1 MPPRVTLTLHQHYKH
16 HPRPL
21 AHKILTTTLDEQP
34 TRVGRGFSNH
44 LPALLRKKP
53 FRDFTSRPNYYDQ
66 PSFYAF
72 PHQRGAC
79 SVCGNSFTS
88 ASHHRLASHALLSRS
103 IMQPVQWSE
112 FQTRHCAMLDPAA
125 VCLNIL
131 CTRGDNNNN
140 GAQTE
145 NWGAHGEGDFV
156 LSVGA

>member
-1 MPPRVTLTLHQHYKH
+1 MPPRVTLTLLQHYNH

-21 AHKILTTTLDEQP
+21 AHKILTTTLNEQP
-34 TRVGRGFSNH
+34 PWVFQPPPH
-44 LPALLRKKP
+44 PLEKKTVP
-53 FRDFTSRPNYYDQ
+53 RFMSRPNYYDQ

-88 ASHHRLASHALLSRS
+88 ASHHRLASQSLLSRS